1 VGLMEK
7 EPISINVKLDISKVK
22 FGGIKVENNGIE
34 IFTIHESFNT
44 LSKEE
49 RLKVFHLFEELA
61 DLGRKAI
68 NGSY

>member
-1 VGLMEK
+1 MEK
-7 EPISINVKLDISKVK
+7 EPISVNVNIDISKIS
-22 FGGIKVENNGIE
+22 FGGIKVENNGVE

-49 RLKVFHLFEELA
+49 RLKVYQLFEELA

-68 NGSY
+68 NGSN